1 MVVQVLKVLKIH
13 CKDKILIIII
23 TTIITTTVTLKHPLL
38 KCQEWARN
46 QMKTN
51 TKDTTMELA
60 DAITATVTATK
71 KQILISEPQ

>member
-13 CKDKILIIII
+13 CRDKILIIII
-23 TTIITTTVTLKHPLL
+23 TITTTVTLKHPLL